1 MNNQTTNNASNSTTS
16 ETAEADTTSSPIV
29 QPNTPQQPT
38 RNENGSN
45 NNSPT
50 SELSPNF
57 LKAHLFHVHVLC
69 ARRNLICLSLLREYL
84 KTTRSIQKYS
94 NQS

>member
-1 MNNQTTNNASNSTTS
+1 VNNQTANANNSMTS
-16 ETAEADTTSSPIV
+16 ETEADTTNSSIV

-50 SELSPNF
+50 SE
-57 LKAHLFHVHVLC
+57 
-69 ARRNLICLSLLREYL
+69 
-84 KTTRSIQKYS
+84 
-94 NQS
+94 

>member
-1 MNNQTTNNASNSTTS
+1 MSNNYSVYSRRQNNNVNNQIANNANNSVTS
-16 ETAEADTTSSPIV
+16 EIAEADTTNSMV

-50 SELSPNF
+50 S
-57 LKAHLFHVHVLC
+57 K
-69 ARRNLICLSLLREYL
+69 
-84 KTTRSIQKYS
+84 
-94 NQS
+94 